1 MLFLGR
7 RRSLQPQTF
16 EQSDDQQSFL
26 EIPPTFCSRVR
37 THERQKRCA
46 SCSISVVRLVSEW
59 GTFRIR
65 GTNFIPLLK
74 VGLRN

>member
-16 EQSDDQQSFL
+16 EQSDYQQSPL
-26 EIPPTFCSRVR
+26 GIPPPFCSRVR
-37 THERQKRCA
+37 THERRKRCA
-46 SCSISVVRLVSEW
+46 SCSISVALLASEW

-65 GTNFIPLLK
+65 GTNLTPLLK
-74 VGLRN
+74 VGLIN